1 MKLVKKP
8 VHVEK
13 GGRKLVKD
21 ESWAIKVDEWTLL
34 RQH

>member
-8 VHVEK
+8 VHVEE
-13 GGRKLVKD
+13 GRRKLVKD
-21 ESWAIKVDEWTLL
+21 EGWAIKVDEWTLL

>member
-21 ESWAIKVDEWTLL
+21 ESWTIEVDEWTLL